1 MDTTV
6 YGEPMDGAFLSK
18 YESINTFIRGIRW
31 VFRSR
36 TTSACDMTL
45 SALVFI
51 GSSLVVP
58 STIYPQGGQQHYN
71 SPLYSPKIYDPGG
84 SVSTEGLPDALKNI
98 GIRQLLGEQ
107 LTLDADLTDET
118 GSAVKLRTFFQED
131 KPVVLAFVYYSCP
144 MLCNEVLNGLTASLK
159 KLPLTAGEDFQLV
172 AISFDPRD
180 TPEIGRNKK
189 QSYLEKYGRGG
200 EAAKG
205 WHFLTGKPEI
215 VKQIADTAGF
225 GYEWDEKTSQFAHAG
240 GIQIVTP
247 DGKMSRYFYGIDYD
261 SQDLKFALME
271 ASNKAIGSPADQLL
285 LYCYHY
291 DPATGE
297 YGLAI
302 MRLLRIGGVLTIIG
316 LGVLFSIFRFH
327 SRRALV
333 NNT

>member
-1 MDTTV
+1 
-6 YGEPMDGAFLSK
+6 MDGDFLSRN
-18 YESINTFIRGIRW
+18 ESINAFVRDLQGSRR

-36 TTSACDMTL
+36 TTRAWGMTL
-45 SALVFI
+45 FTLI
-51 GSSLVVP
+51 LLGSLSTLP
-58 STIYPQGGQQHYN
+58 STIYAQGGTQHYN

-84 SVSTEGLPDALKNI
+84 TVSTEGLPDALKNI
-98 GIRQLLGEQ
+98 GIRQRLGEQ
-107 LTLDADLTDET
+107 LPLDADLIDER
-118 GSAVKLRTFFQED
+118 GSAVKLRAYFQGD

-159 KLPLTAGEDFQLV
+159 KLSLTAGEDFQLV

-189 QSYLEKYGRGG
+189 QSYLEKYGRGE
-200 EAAKG
+200 EAADG

-215 VKQIADTAGF
+215 VKQIADAAGF
-225 GYEWDEKTSQFAHAG
+225 GYAWDEKTGQFAHAG

-271 ASNKAIGSPADQLL
+271 ASEKTIGSPTDQLL

-291 DPATGE
+291 DPATGK

-302 MRLLRIGGVLTIIG
+302 MRVLRIGGVLTVIG
-316 LGVLFSIFRFH
+316 MGVLFSIFRFH
-327 SRRALV
+327 NRRALV
-333 NNT
+333 NNNRNKG